1 MPLAGHGLQL
11 THNNCGDPVTAHIPD
26 QEMRCNKGRSRPHGE
41 EWLDFDRSCFLP
53 AALAPE
59 PYALFLAGYDII
71 KE

>member
-1 MPLAGHGLQL
+1 
-11 THNNCGDPVTAHIPD
+11 VTAHVPD
-26 QEMRCNKGRSRPHGE
+26 QEMRYNKGRSRPHGE